1 MNLTL
6 ETLLHGVAA
15 TLRDRS
21 APAIEDS
28 FAIEAS
34 RLAAML
40 ITISANAVDDAAAA
54 RVWENAALRA
64 LFADAQPAF
73 GGDLARRLGE
83 AALSADPGLK
93 ISELDRENARLRTI
107 LVELHAAVE
116 NADND
121 QACKLDARIWRLLR
135 ETEERRAPRS

>member
-15 TLRDRS
+15 TLRDRI

-107 LVELHAAVE
+107 LRWKMPTTIKPASLMRASGGCCAKPKSGVHRAVS
-116 NADND
+116 A
-121 QACKLDARIWRLLR
+121 
-135 ETEERRAPRS
+135 